1 MFEVIPGILEKDWSE
16 IEKKLET
23 AKTFSKSAHIDL
35 IDGKFAV
42 NTTFLDPKPFEKF
55 SKDLLLEVHMM
66 VDNPLQYLKPFAD
79 AGFKRF
85 IGHIEKMPDIS
96 EFVAEG
102 QILGE
107 VGLAVDGPTD
117 VSMLDSVDLE
127 DLDAILI
134 YTCEKVGFAGPPF
147 MPERL
152 EKVKKVREKIE
163 FEHLR
168 IEVDG
173 GINNST
179 ILQAKEAGANRFVAT
194 SFIWN
199 SENPAEA
206 FKKLQSII
214 SQG

>member
-1 MFEVIPGILEKDWSE
+1 MFEVIPGVLEQNWGE
-16 IEKKLET
+16 IEKKLE
-23 AKTFSKSAHIDL
+23 ALKTFSKSAHIDL
-35 IDGKFAV
+35 IDGKFAP
-42 NTTFLDPKPFEKF
+42 NTTFMDPKPFEKY
-55 SKDLLLEVHMM
+55 SKDLFLELHMM

-117 VSMLDSVDLE
+117 IKMLDSVNLE
-127 DLDAILI
+127 DLDSILI
-134 YTCEKVGFAGPPF
+134 MTIKAGQSGQTL
-147 MPERL
+147 MSEHL
-152 EKVKKVREKIE
+152 EKVKNLRDKIE

-173 GINNST
+173 GINDST
-179 ILQAKEAGANRFVAT
+179 ILQARDAGANRFIAT

-206 FKKLQSII
+206 FKKLQTIV
-214 SQG
+214 